1 MFSDL
6 PVCSST
12 QLYIQGEHDDEDL
25 FAHVKELI
33 KQLDAEGIKPSINL
47 NEDDDGDDGEG
58 EWDDEDSD
66 VEMG

>member
-47 NEDDDGDDGEG
+47 NEDDDGEG

>member
-6 PVCSST
+6 PVCPST

-47 NEDDDGDDGEG
+47 NEDDDGEG